1 MYLKGSFESFYK
13 YVVIQFIVKNGN
25 GFIFPHRIFLGKKHF
40 WQKWWELK
48 KKDSKF
54 QILNVKSSVCSC
66 LTWVLLKREAK
77 RRNAKLLKRETVV
90 RNGPKNFRDR
100 FAV

>member
-1 MYLKGSFESFYK
+1 M
-13 YVVIQFIVKNGN
+13 
-25 GFIFPHRIFLGKKHF
+25 
-40 WQKWWELK
+40 
-48 KKDSKF
+48 
-54 QILNVKSSVCSC
+54 ILPLEAHLCIYSSIKLDVASIALFSCQNVSRVA
-66 LTWVLLKREAK
+66 LKREAK